1 MLIPLIPKSRV
12 GAVAD
17 ANSTVLVVDDDPDL
31 RASVG
36 RLLRSLGFDTQLFAS
51 IPEFLKS
58 APPHGPT
65 CLVLDVRLP
74 GQSGLDLQR
83 ELAAAHRELP
93 IIFITG
99 HGDIPMTVQAMK
111 GGAIEFLTK
120 PFRDQDL
127 LDAIQLGLARDRA
140 RRQSEEALTE
150 LKARFDSLSPRE
162 REIMVEVARGRLN
175 KQIAGDI
182 GIAEATVKVHRSRLM
197 HKMKARSLPALSRMV
212 DKLKLIPEEQQNF

>member
-1 MLIPLIPKSRV
+1 MP
-12 GAVAD
+12 D
-17 ANSTVLVVDDDPDL
+17 ANSTVLVIDDDPDL

-36 RLLRSLGFDTQLFAS
+36 RLLRSLGLDAQLFAS
-51 IPEFLKS
+51 ISDFLKS
-58 APPHGPT
+58 DPPDGPT

-83 ELAAAHRELP
+83 ELAAANRELP

-99 HGDIPMTVQAMK
+99 HGNIPMSVQAMK

-120 PFRDQDL
+120 PFRDQEL
-127 LDAIQLGLARDRA
+127 LDAVQLGPSRDRV
-140 RRQSEEALTE
+140 RRENEKALAALRE
-150 LKARFDSLSPRE
+150 RFESLSPRE
-162 REIMVEVARGRLN
+162 REIMIQVAHGRLS

-197 HKMKARSLPALSRMV
+197 HKMKARSLPELSRMA
-212 DKLKLIPEEQQNF
+212 DKLKLVPEEPQHS

>member
-1 MLIPLIPKSRV
+1 MMPD
-12 GAVAD
+12 AD
-17 ANSTVLVVDDDPDL
+17 STVLVIDDDSDL

-36 RLLRSLGFDTQLFAS
+36 RLLRSLGVDVELFAS
-51 IPEFLKS
+51 ITDFLAS
-58 APPHGPT
+58 DPPDRPT

-83 ELAAAHRELP
+83 ELAATNKDLP

-99 HGDIPMTVQAMK
+99 HGDIPMSVQAMK

-127 LDAIQLGLARDRA
+127 LDAIQVGLSRDRA
-140 RRQSEEALTE
+140 RRERERDLRTLKERFEALT
-150 LKARFDSLSPRE
+150 PRE
-162 REIMVEVARGRLN
+162 REIMTEVARGRLS

-197 HKMKARSLPALSRMV
+197 HKMKAHSLPELGRMA
-212 DKLKLIPEEQQNF
+212 DKLRLVSEKPQRG

>member
-1 MLIPLIPKSRV
+1 MP
-12 GAVAD
+12 D
-17 ANSTVLVVDDDPDL
+17 ANATVLVVDDDPDL

-36 RLLRSLGFDTQLFAS
+36 RLLRSLGIDTRLFAS
-51 IPEFLKS
+51 IPDFLKS
-58 APPHGPT
+58 DPPDGPT

-83 ELAAAHRELP
+83 ELAAANRELP

-99 HGDIPMTVQAMK
+99 HGDIPMSVQAMK

-120 PFRDQDL
+120 PFRDQEL
-127 LDAIQLGLARDRA
+127 LDAIQLGLSRDRA
-140 RRQSEEALTE
+140 RRENQKALAALRE
-150 LKARFDSLSPRE
+150 RFESLSPRE
-162 REIMVEVARGRLN
+162 REIMVQVAHGRLS

-197 HKMKARSLPALSRMV
+197 HKMKARSLPELSRMA
-212 DKLKLIPEEQQNF
+212 DKLKLLPD

>member
-1 MLIPLIPKSRV
+1 MP
-12 GAVAD
+12 D
-17 ANSTVLVVDDDPDL
+17 ANATVLVVDDDPDL

-36 RLLRSLGFDTQLFAS
+36 RLLRSVGIDSQLFAS
-51 IPEFLKS
+51 VPDFLKS
-58 APPHGPT
+58 KQPDGPA

-74 GQSGLDLQR
+74 GQSGLDFQR
-83 ELAAAHRELP
+83 ELSAANRELP

-127 LDAIQLGLARDRA
+127 LDAIQIGLARDRA
-140 RRQSEEALTE
+140 HRESEEALTV
-150 LKARFDSLSPRE
+150 LKERFRSLSPRE
-162 REIMVEVARGRLN
+162 REIMVQVARGRLS

-197 HKMKARSLPALSRMV
+197 RKMKAGSLPALSRMA
-212 DKLKLIPEEQQNF
+212 DKLKLIPEEQESA

>member
-1 MLIPLIPKSRV
+1 MPDTNP
-12 GAVAD
+12 
-17 ANSTVLVVDDDPDL
+17 TVLVIDDDSDL

-36 RLLRSLGFDTQLFAS
+36 RLLRSIGLDVELFAS
-51 IPEFLKS
+51 IPHFLRFD
-58 APPHGPT
+58 PPDGPT

-83 ELAAAHRELP
+83 ELAAAHKELP

-111 GGAIEFLTK
+111 AGAVEFLTK

-140 RRQSEEALTE
+140 RRESEEALTA
-150 LKARFDSLSPRE
+150 LKERFDSLSPRE
-162 REIMVEVARGRLN
+162 REIMIEVARGRLN

-197 HKMKARSLPALSRMV
+197 HKMNAHSLPELGRMA
-212 DKLKLIPEEQQNF
+212 DMLTLASEEPQYS